1 MGNVIAVA
9 QQKGGS
15 GKTMLTAQFAV
26 ALAGQARVAVVD
38 IDPQASLTAWGK
50 LRAQAPKAAGD
61 ITVTTL
67 SGWRL
72 ANEVE
77 KLKVSH
83 DYVFIDTPPVID
95 SDARR
100 AIRGADL
107 VLIPLNPAPP
117 DLWAAEGTLRLAA
130 EEKRRAGLVFNRAPA
145 TSRLRKRL
153 GSGNRRARAQPAR
166 CGAGQSCRLRQCL
179 CRRAWRDRSRP
190 CDPGRRRGQGCGGCI
205 APLARVKK
213 SEKNFMSPMFF
224 CIKAHDGGL
233 HAHLFSA
240 TFRLVMQ
247 MRCDNTSK

>member
-1 MGNVIAVA
+1 MGSVIAVA

-26 ALAGQARVAVVD
+26 ALAVQARVALLD
-38 IDPQASLTAWGK
+38 IDPQGSLTTWGK
-50 LRAQAPKAAGD
+50 LRAQARQAASE

-67 SGWRL
+67 AGWRL

-77 KLKVSH
+77 KLKASH

-117 DLWAAEGTLRLAA
+117 DLWAAEGTLKLAA

-145 TSRLRKRL
+145 SSRLRKRL
-153 GSGNRRARAQPAR
+153 EAEIAARGLSLLDVALANRAGYANAFADGLGVTETGPSTQAAEEVRAAVAALLLWL
-166 CGAGQSCRLRQCL
+166 G
-179 CRRAWRDRSRP
+179 
-190 CDPGRRRGQGCGGCI
+190 
-205 APLARVKK
+205 
-213 SEKNFMSPMFF
+213 
-224 CIKAHDGGL
+224 
-233 HAHLFSA
+233 
-240 TFRLVMQ
+240 
-247 MRCDNTSK
+247 